1 MTITKTNVE
10 IKAVGFVQSHAE
22 QTFFFLQLFLIK
34 KTSKLNSKIKI
45 FKTTF

>member
-22 QTFFFLQLFLIK
+22 QTFFFYSFSLGKNIQAK
-34 KTSKLNSKIKI
+34 VKN
-45 FKTTF
+45 